1 VVFQAAVVAD
11 FAANAVNAASRTASK
26 AQEDDAEAVVDSA
39 AAVNFLLC
47 AAGVGITRRRSF
59 AFRLD
64 TATSDPHYESATSGS
79 ASFANPRHVSV
90 ESCSWRFPMNK
101 VSTAIVM
108 AVLAVSIP
116 AVAHHSFQAE
126 YDQSKPLTLVG
137 KLTKVLLENPHGW
150 IYLDAKNTQGRT
162 VNWALEI
169 PAPNVVNRNGFDR
182 SVYQAMVESGEE
194 VTVTAYAARD
204 GSKHAWAGGL
214 TRADGRTVITLS
226 GIPGQGGRRG
236 GPPPQ

>member
-1 VVFQAAVVAD
+1 MKALSIAALLT
-11 FAANAVNAASRTASK
+11 TA
-26 AQEDDAEAVVDSA
+26 
-39 AAVNFLLC
+39 L
-47 AAGVGITRRRSF
+47 AG
-59 AFRLD
+59 
-64 TATSDPHYESATSGS
+64 
-79 ASFANPRHVSV
+79 
-90 ESCSWRFPMNK
+90 
-101 VSTAIVM
+101 
-108 AVLAVSIP
+108 SIP
-116 AVAHHSFQAE
+116 VMAHHSFQAE

-150 IYLDAKNTQGRT
+150 IYLDAKNAQGKT

-182 SVYQAMVESGEE
+182 TIYQTMLESGEE

-226 GIPGQGGRRG
+226 GIPPQGLRRG
-236 GPPPQ
+236 GPQ

>member
-1 VVFQAAVVAD
+1 M
-11 FAANAVNAASRTASK
+11 K
-26 AQEDDAEAVVDSA
+26 
-39 AAVNFLLC
+39 
-47 AAGVGITRRRSF
+47 I
-59 AFRLD
+59 
-64 TATSDPHYESATSGS
+64 
-79 ASFANPRHVSV
+79 VSIFV
-90 ESCSWRFPMNK
+90 LI
-101 VSTAIVM
+101 A
-108 AVLAVSIP
+108 AVLAIAIP
-116 AVAHHSFQAE
+116 ATAHHSFQAE

-150 IYLDAKNTQGRT
+150 IYLDAKNDQGKV

-226 GIPGQGGRRG
+226 AIPGQGERRG